1 MIILTFYLWS
11 GNNDMVEV
19 EVGVWDVQEG
29 ATLMVSLIYISK
41 WLLMVSWTIFFSQTI
56 NKRIDYFV
64 KEMVNYIFAGRP
76 AHPLFTIFWCAG
88 WSAIYPWNVFGSAR
102 NYCGNIGRTSAIVSF
117 INWYPVF
124 FRLLNN
130 FWKLNEI
137 FQAWM

>member
-11 GNNDMVEV
+11 GNNYMSTKTTGA
-19 EVGVWDVQEG
+19 EVGVWDIQAG

-88 WSAIYPWNVFGSAR
+88 WSAIYPWKVFGSAR
-102 NYCGNIGRTSAIVSF
+102 NY
-117 INWYPVF
+117 
-124 FRLLNN
+124 
-130 FWKLNEI
+130 WKNQCYCIIYKLISSI
-137 FQAWM
+137 FQIAQ